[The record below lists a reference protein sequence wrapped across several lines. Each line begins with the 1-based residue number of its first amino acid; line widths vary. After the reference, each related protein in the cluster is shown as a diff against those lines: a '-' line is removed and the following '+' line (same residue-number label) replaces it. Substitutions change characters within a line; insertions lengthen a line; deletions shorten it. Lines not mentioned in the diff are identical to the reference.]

1 MGAPAGLD
9 RLSCLCASSMESQW
23 EAQVDGWCLEAQK
36 LQCVH
41 RRAVWAT
48 ARQLQVFDALEFT
61 CMCTWVWVYMFI
73 DGCCALGVIL
83 TLLIRQACEGKLF
96 NTVAESSET
105 HTYTA
110 SSLKCVCST
119 PPLTSYR
126 VTNHIPSVRPGWEA
140 QFGLQSL
147 AMTFQPQRK
156 CSSIN
161 LQHRQVYGYIP
172 CTLFKMYDKMWFPQ
186 MHLYLEDWFVCFFGV
201 FCHFRLHVL
210 EWKLIGNFLTV
221 NPDDTKKCPKL
232 CSSVRLCFK
241 IDKTN
246 YCFLTNS
253 EARS

>member
-1 MGAPAGLD
+1 MKHTPTQPPPLN
-9 RLSCLCASSMESQW
+9 
-23 EAQVDGWCLEAQK
+23 
-36 LQCVH
+36 
-41 RRAVWAT
+41 
-48 ARQLQVFDALEFT
+48 VF
-61 CMCTWVWVYMFI
+61 V
-73 DGCCALGVIL
+73 
-83 TLLIRQACEGKLF
+83 Q
-96 NTVAESSET
+96 
-105 HTYTA
+105 
-110 SSLKCVCST
+110 

-172 CTLFKMYDKMWFPQ
+172 WNVWQNVIPTKPSLFGRFLDNLQTKVQILIPCLFLVC
-186 MHLYLEDWFVCFFGV
+186 LYFGV
-201 FCHFRLHVL
+201 FCHFRLRVL

-221 NPDDTKKCPKL
+221 NPNDTKKSPKP

-241 IDKTN
+241 IAKTN

-253 EARS
+253 QARS

>member
-1 MGAPAGLD
+1 MKHTPTQPPPLN
-9 RLSCLCASSMESQW
+9 
-23 EAQVDGWCLEAQK
+23 
-36 LQCVH
+36 
-41 RRAVWAT
+41 
-48 ARQLQVFDALEFT
+48 VF
-61 CMCTWVWVYMFI
+61 V
-73 DGCCALGVIL
+73 
-83 TLLIRQACEGKLF
+83 Q
-96 NTVAESSET
+96 
-105 HTYTA
+105 
-110 SSLKCVCST
+110 

-172 CTLFKMYDKMWFPQ
+172 CTLFEMYDKMWFPQ
-186 MHLYLEDWFVCFFGV
+186 MYLYLEDWFVCFLV
-201 FCHFRLHVL
+201 FFVISVFMFLNENWLVT
-210 EWKLIGNFLTV
+210 FLTV